1 MEPGSGTAVFR
12 MSVLRAV
19 PGVPT
24 ARGSVV
30 IEQDDG
36 AGNDCRYV
44 AHRPHDIGDAADAAA
59 GSTTAAC
66 GAAARDA
73 AAAAP
78 GSAAAA
84 GSARSAAD

>member
-30 IEQDDG
+30 IDHPM
-36 AGNDCRYV
+36 NVY
-44 AHRPHDIGDAADAAA
+44 
-59 GSTTAAC
+59 
-66 GAAARDA
+66 
-73 AAAAP
+73 
-78 GSAAAA
+78 
-84 GSARSAAD
+84 